1 MTHSTLLDRI
11 RRRLAGEA
19 GFTMIV
25 ALGVLMVTSLLLTAT
40 FVALDGGA
48 HTSQADLEGKRAYFA
63 AQAGLNAYLYH
74 LNQDSTWWQTCS
86 NNTTATSSNPGGW
99 VNVPGNNTGEQYQY
113 SPEPANNNSACSN
126 SNVVNTM
133 IDTNSGGLTMTFWG
147 QSGNPAVKRGIVA
160 TFKRASPIQYLWY
173 TVYEAFDVSMGSQYS
188 GCNKWYRQ
196 GRPSGCEINW
206 VTGDHVNGPMYT
218 QDQLYVASGQAPVF
232 GRSSSDTIATLAS
245 NSLCDSGCGSAV
257 FNGTRQTGISVPE
270 PSDNSGLLTDAQ
282 NYGVVFSGV
291 TTITMAGNQATAVN
305 CPTATTCSTTVIDLT
320 QDPIIYVQNASGC
333 TPGSYSPTSVSYSSY
348 GCNGDV
354 YISGNYT
361 SSLTVGAAN
370 NIMVTGDVT
379 TSGSGST
386 LTGNAVLG
394 LVANEFVRV
403 EHTCSSP
410 LVALNNVTIDAAI
423 LALDHSFI
431 VDNYN
436 CGATLGSLTVNGA
449 IVQKFR
455 GAVGTGGNSPVTGY
469 LKAYTYDDRLK
480 YLSPPYLFDILDASW
495 NLTRENQCGLG
506 PNVPASQAC

>member
-1 MTHSTLLDRI
+1 MTNSCTLFDRI
-11 RRRLAGEA
+11 RRRLAGEG

-40 FVALDGGA
+40 FVALDGQT
-48 HTSQADLEGKRAYFA
+48 HLSQADLEGKRAYYA

-86 NNTTATSSNPGGW
+86 NNTTSGW

-113 SPEPANNNSACSN
+113 NAEPANNNAACSN

-133 IDTNSGGLTMTFWG
+133 IDTNSGGLSMTFWG
-147 QSGNPAVKRGIVA
+147 KSGNPAVTRGIVA

-173 TVYEAFDVSMGSQYS
+173 TVYEAFDTSMGSQYS

-196 GRPSGCEINW
+196 GRSSGCEINW

-218 QDQLYVASGQAPVF
+218 QDQLYVQSGQAPVF

-257 FNGTRQTGISVPE
+257 FKGTQQTGISVPE

-291 TTITMAGNQATAVN
+291 TTISLSGNQATAVN
-305 CPTATTCSTTVIDLT
+305 CPTSSTCSTTVIDLT

-333 TPGSYSPTSVSYSSY
+333 SPGSYSPFSVSYTSY

-354 YISGNYT
+354 YISGSYT

-370 NIMVTGDVT
+370 NIMVAGDLT
-379 TSGSGST
+379 TTGSGST

-410 LVALNNVTIDAAI
+410 LVTLNNVTIDAAI

-436 CGATLGSLTVNGA
+436 CGSSVGNLTVNGA

-455 GAVGTGGNSPVTGY
+455 GAVGTSGSPNTGY

-495 NLTRENQCGLG
+495 NITRENQCAVGTTG
-506 PNVPASQAC
+506 SQAC